1 MVGVELDKQ
10 AFFAD
15 LGALPDHAYWS
26 RPCGD
31 YGPQDVTVE
40 FADGRKFQYAF
51 PTAFRSPYN
60 PAVVQVRLGD
70 ITAWADGTV
79 MTDLERRQV
88 AKIVC
93 SREESQLWES
103 PAVSR

>member
-1 MVGVELDKQ
+1 MAGVELDKG
-10 AFFAD
+10 AFFST
-15 LGALPDHAYWS
+15 LGELPSHTYIS

-31 YGPQDVTVE
+31 YGPQDVVVE
-40 FADGRKFQYAF
+40 FGDRREFRFAF

-60 PAVVQVRLGD
+60 PAVVQVSMSD
-70 ITAWADGTV
+70 ISAWADGTA

-93 SREESQLWES
+93 TQEESQLWE
-103 PAVSR
+103 